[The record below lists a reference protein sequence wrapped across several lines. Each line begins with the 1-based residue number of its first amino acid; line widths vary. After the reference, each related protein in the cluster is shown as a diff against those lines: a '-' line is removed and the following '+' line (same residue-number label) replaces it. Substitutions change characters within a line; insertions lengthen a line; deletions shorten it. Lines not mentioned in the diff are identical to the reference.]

1 METSQGVRKAYM
13 VPPEKMPAPP
23 RPVIARP
30 MMKAMEEGAV
40 AQTIDPMA
48 KTMNEAR
55 KIAFMGKIV

>member
-1 METSQGVRKAYM
+1 M

-23 RPVIARP
+23 RPVMARP
-30 MMKAMEEGAV
+30 MMKAIEEGAV
-40 AQTIDPMA
+40 AQTVDPMA